1 MFLEQLVL
9 SLIDEEQRPGR
20 RHTNGLPLMLAEMMS
35 ERLDRRPGGRR
46 IVQAAA
52 CVGRSFRA
60 DFLSAVLDEDS
71 NELANRLEGLVD
83 AEILLPKRYGAEIR
97 YEFRHSLLQ
106 RMAYDS
112 MVQVER
118 RAMHARMVAVLR
130 EREDV
135 SIPEVIAHH
144 LTEAGAFA
152 EAVRGWL
159 LAGVNAA
166 KRSAHLEAI
175 DHLRRGIELL
185 GKIPEAD
192 VRRELELSLQA
203 GLIGSITTT
212 QGATSLELATCCER
226 GLQLC
231 QEGSSSPLVFPF
243 IFGQFTFANCRGR
256 TAKSAWLAELFLH
269 LAEGASYDSGRV
281 IGHRLRGMARLG
293 EGKIAAA
300 KEDLECSLA
309 LYSPERD
316 AASTH
321 MFGQNTQVHS
331 QALLSLTLFCLGDV
345 NSALQVGR
353 DALAAADAL
362 HHPHSTAMAL
372 VMWAGGSSDYVM
384 RPSTC
389 FARPSAWPPFPT
401 APPTRLQRARAGLCC
416 GALCQR
422 GELDEGMASI
432 SNAID
437 TFDRAEYRLA
447 VSGYLTNLADAQRR
461 AGRMKEAKRSSVR
474 ALEMTLE
481 SVSDGTSPKR

>member
-1 MFLEQLVL
+1 
-9 SLIDEEQRPGR
+9 
-20 RHTNGLPLMLAEMMS
+20 
-35 ERLDRRPGGRR
+35 
-46 IVQAAA
+46 
-52 CVGRSFRA
+52 
-60 DFLSAVLDEDS
+60 
-71 NELANRLEGLVD
+71 
-83 AEILLPKRYGAEIR
+83 
-97 YEFRHSLLQ
+97 
-106 RMAYDS
+106 
-112 MVQVER
+112 
-118 RAMHARMVAVLR
+118 
-130 EREDV
+130 
-135 SIPEVIAHH
+135 VIAHH

-192 VRRELELSLQA
+192 VRRELELNLQA

-212 QGATSLELATCCER
+212 QGATSLELAACCER

-256 TAKSAWLAELFLH
+256 TAESASLAELFLH

-362 HHPHSTAMAL
+362 HHPHSTAIAL
-372 VMWAGGSSDYVM
+372 CYVGGWV
-384 RPSTC
+384 
-389 FARPSAWPPFPT
+389 F
-401 APPTRLQRARAGLCC
+401 GLCDATEHLFREAKRLVALSDQHRLR
-416 GALCQR
+416 GFSAHGLAFVGWALCQR

-432 SNAID
+432 SNAIH

-481 SVSDGTSPKR
+481 SSFGWHEPEALRVDAG